1 MTVNEL
7 RIGNWINIQGN
18 FKKVLGIDYLHK
30 EHLIIS
36 DGYYQ
41 LDWCEPIPLTEEI
54 LLKCGFRMGKGKW
67 GNTFSIM
74 ESNGYVCMF
83 DVEHWTDTDVNSKY
97 HNYWHTRGLLNGNKL
112 KHLHQL
118 QNLYFALTNQELNIE
133 L

>member
-18 FKKVLGIDYLHK
+18 FKKVLGIDYIHK

-54 LLKCGFRMGKGKW
+54 LLKCGFEKHITIDIYPTFVFRMININDG
-67 GNTFSIM
+67 IV
-74 ESNGYVCMF
+74 YVSDLGF
-83 DVEHWTDTDVNSKY
+83 
-97 HNYWHTRGLLNGNKL
+97 LNHI
-112 KHLHQL
+112 KHLHQI
-118 QNLYFALTNQELNIE
+118 QNLYFALTGEELNIE